1 MERKNPDPHSFAR
14 LRQQAKRILNG
25 QDIDLPEL
33 SAQDVEPLFRELQL
47 HKIQLEAQSN
57 QVNRLQEQLKQEQNK
72 YSDLYDFAP
81 VGYFTIGENG
91 RILEVNL
98 TGATMLTAAK
108 TDLIDQP
115 FFQFIARDSQD
126 QFYVHRQ
133 QLLATKIRQRA
144 ELKLVRNDGTQ
155 FYAQLESIVIPN
167 KKGDFDRFQTTMF
180 DITER
185 RQAQARVRH
194 QEKMAA
200 VGQLAIGIAHDFNN
214 ILQTIIGNTEL
225 LVNGHYDLPLAVR
238 RILQNLNQQGH
249 SATQLVRQL
258 LEFSRR
264 SMSEQHPLALVPFL
278 KELVT
283 LLEHTIPEHVKL
295 ILDYPPDQYWL
306 KGDASQLEQA
316 FLNLVVNAR
325 DAMPDG
331 GELKLSLSRQQR
343 TGAETGAAVQ
353 IPPGDWIIL
362 RVSDTGTGIPEPYLP
377 HLFEPFFTTKTAG
390 EGVGLGLAQV
400 YGIVRRHGGYIDVTS
415 TVGQGTTFS
424 LYLPVLPIPA
434 EIATDPKPV
443 ELTQGQ
449 GETLL
454 VVEDEPT
461 VLETVRFS
469 LIHLGYNVLTA
480 GSGREALELYDQHSG
495 EIPLVLTDMT
505 MPEMG
510 GMALAEAL
518 WAKDPDLTVIVL
530 TGYLL
535 EPETT
540 GELLPEG
547 KVAYLQKPLRIKQL
561 SETVSQAL
569 KQRQSKA

>member
-1 MERKNPDPHSFAR
+1 MKRKNPDPDSFAM
-14 LRQQAKRILNG
+14 LRQQAKKILNG

-33 SAQDVEPLFRELQL
+33 SVEDVEPLFRELQL

-57 QVNRLQEQLKQEQNK
+57 QVSGLQEQLKQEQNK

-91 RILEVNL
+91 HILEVNL
-98 TGATMLTAAK
+98 TGANMLAVAK
-108 TDLIDQP
+108 SDLIDQP

-144 ELKLVRNDGTQ
+144 DLKLVRNDGKQ

-167 KKGDFDRFQTTMF
+167 KKGDFDRFHTTMF
-180 DITER
+180 DSTEQ

-225 LVNGHYDLPLAVR
+225 LVNGQHDLPLAVR
-238 RILQNLNQQGH
+238 PILQNLNQQGQ

-264 SMSEQHPLALVPFL
+264 SMSDQHPVALVPFL
-278 KELVT
+278 EELVT
-283 LLEHTIPEHVKL
+283 LLEHTIPEHVQL
-295 ILDYPPDQYWL
+295 ILDYPPDQYWI

-316 FLNLVVNAR
+316 FLNLAINAR

-343 TGAETGAAVQ
+343 TGDESGTAVQ
-353 IPPGDWIIL
+353 IPSGDWIIL
-362 RVSDTGTGIPEPYLP
+362 RVSDTGTGISEPYLP

-424 LYLPVLPIPA
+424 LYLPVLSMPTD
-434 EIATDPKPV
+434 IAPDPKPI

-469 LIHLGYNVLTA
+469 LIHLGYKVLTA
-480 GSGREALELYDQHSG
+480 NSGREALELSS
-495 EIPLVLTDMT
+495 L
-505 MPEMG
+505 
-510 GMALAEAL
+510 
-518 WAKDPDLTVIVL
+518 
-530 TGYLL
+530 
-535 EPETT
+535 
-540 GELLPEG
+540 
-547 KVAYLQKPLRIKQL
+547 
-561 SETVSQAL
+561 
-569 KQRQSKA
+569 

>member
-1 MERKNPDPHSFAR
+1 
-14 LRQQAKRILNG
+14 
-25 QDIDLPEL
+25 
-33 SAQDVEPLFRELQL
+33 
-47 HKIQLEAQSN
+47 
-57 QVNRLQEQLKQEQNK
+57 
-72 YSDLYDFAP
+72 
-81 VGYFTIGENG
+81 
-91 RILEVNL
+91 
-98 TGATMLTAAK
+98 
-108 TDLIDQP
+108 
-115 FFQFIARDSQD
+115 
-126 QFYVHRQ
+126 
-133 QLLATKIRQRA
+133 
-144 ELKLVRNDGTQ
+144 
-155 FYAQLESIVIPN
+155 
-167 KKGDFDRFQTTMF
+167 MF
-180 DITER
+180 DISER
-185 RQAQARVRH
+185 RQAEARVRH

-214 ILQTIIGNTEL
+214 ILQTIIGHTEL
-225 LVNGHYDLPLAVR
+225 LVNGQHDLPLAVR
-238 RILQNLNQQGH
+238 HILQNLNQQGQ

-278 KELVT
+278 EELVT

-295 ILDYPPDQYWL
+295 VLDYPPDQYWIE
-306 KGDASQLEQA
+306 GDASQLEQA
-316 FLNLVVNAR
+316 FLNLAVNAR

-343 TGAETGAAVQ
+343 SGYEVGTAVQ

-362 RVSDTGTGIPEPYLP
+362 RVSDTGTGIAEPYLP

-415 TVGQGTTFS
+415 TVGQGATFS
-424 LYLPVLPIPA
+424 LYLPALSMPA
-434 EIATDPKPV
+434 DIAPDPKPI
-443 ELTQGQ
+443 ELAQGH

-461 VLETVRFS
+461 VLETVRFA
-469 LIHLGYNVLTA
+469 LVHLGYNVLTA
-480 GSGREALELYDQHSG
+480 GSGRQALELYDQHPG
-495 EIPLVLTDMT
+495 AIPLVLTDMT

-510 GMALAEAL
+510 GMALARAL
-518 WAKDPDLTVIVL
+518 WAKDPDLRVIVL

-540 GELLPEG
+540 GHLPPAG
-547 KVAYLQKPLRIKQL
+547 KVAYLQKPLSIKHL

>member
-1 MERKNPDPHSFAR
+1 MERKDPDLHSFAR

-33 SAQDVEPLFRELQL
+33 SARDVEPLFRELQL
-47 HKIQLEAQSN
+47 HKIQLEEQSN

-98 TGATMLTAAK
+98 TGATMLAAAK

-133 QLLATKIRQRA
+133 QVLATKVQQRS
-144 ELKLVRNDGTQ
+144 ELKLVKIDGKQ

-167 KKGDFDRFQTTMF
+167 KKGAFDRFQTTMF

-214 ILQTIIGNTEL
+214 ILQTIIGHTEL
-225 LVNGHYDLPLAVR
+225 LVNGHHELPLAVR
-238 RILQNLNQQGH
+238 HILQNLNQQGQ

-264 SMSEQHPLALVPFL
+264 SMSEQHPVALVPFL

-295 ILDYPPDQYWL
+295 ILDYPPDQYWIE
-306 KGDASQLEQA
+306 GDASQLEQA
-316 FLNLVVNAR
+316 FLNLAVNAR

-343 TGAETGAAVQ
+343 SGNEAGTAVQ

-362 RVSDTGTGIPEPYLP
+362 RVSDTGTGIPGTNLP

-400 YGIVRRHGGYIDVTS
+400 YGIVRRHGGYIDVSS

-424 LYLPVLPIPA
+424 LYLPGLSMPA
-434 EIATDPKPV
+434 DIAPDPKPV
-443 ELTQGQ
+443 DLTQGQ

-495 EIPLVLTDMT
+495 EIALVLTDMT

-510 GMALAEAL
+510 GMALARSL
-518 WAKDPDLTVIVL
+518 WVKEPDLTVIVL

-535 EPETT
+535 EPEST
-540 GELLPEG
+540 GERLLEG
-547 KVAYLQKPLRIKQL
+547 QVAYLQKPLRIKQL

-569 KQRQSKA
+569 KQRPSKA